1 MSLRRLDKTSWRY
14 IEDVLKTFLKIHNQG
29 EYIRLDQDVLNISSQ
44 DEDESR
50 QDIFKMSSSRRMFA
64 GKPTSVTL
72 DYFQ

>member
-1 MSLRRLDKTSWRY
+1 MSWRRF
-14 IEDVLKTFLKIHNQG
+14 EDVLKMFLKIHNQG
-29 EYIRLDQDVLNISSQ
+29 EYIRLDQDVFNMSSQ